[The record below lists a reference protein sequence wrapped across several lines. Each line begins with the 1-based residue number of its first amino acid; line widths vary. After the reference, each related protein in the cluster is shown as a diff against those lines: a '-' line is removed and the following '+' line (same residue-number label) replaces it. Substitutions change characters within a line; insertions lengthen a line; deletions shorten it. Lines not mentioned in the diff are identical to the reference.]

1 MVAEAETRR
10 ETVTRIVRKTLRSEG
25 RMTPLLER
33 VLKKRCTVVVPR
45 EVVATREVAVATRAA
60 VAAASE
66 TAVTVRKAVVVTV
79 TVGPPET
86 VVVTDHTQEED
97 SVAVVDPRY
106 PLLLKAG
113 KASCFQTIL
122 GSKLR
127 IKATLSTFTMLSMA
141 YSIAEIT
148 GLKLLRALP
157 SNSRRSSAFIS
168 HMAAKFTAL
177 PD

>member
-10 ETVTRIVRKTLRSEG
+10 EIVIRIVRKTLRSEG

-33 VLKKRCTVVVPR
+33 VPKKRCTVVVPR
-45 EVVATREVAVATRAA
+45 EVAATREAAVATRVA

-66 TAVTVRKAVVVTV
+66 TAVTVRKVVVVIV
-79 TVGPPET
+79 TVVLPET
-86 VVVTDHTQEED
+86 AVVTDHTQEED

-106 PLLLKAG
+106 PLLLKAE
-113 KASCFQTIL
+113 KASFFQTIL

-141 YSIAEIT
+141 YSMEEIT
-148 GLKLLRALP
+148 DLKLLRALP

-168 HMAAKFTAL
+168 LMAAKFTAL
-177 PD
+177 PE

>member
-1 MVAEAETRR
+1 
-10 ETVTRIVRKTLRSEG
+10 
-25 RMTPLLER
+25 MTPLLGR
-33 VLKKRCTVVVPR
+33 VPKKRCTVVVPR
-45 EVVATREVAVATRAA
+45 EVAATREAAATRVAVA
-60 VAAASE
+60 VASE

-79 TVGPPET
+79 TVVLLET

-106 PLLLKAG
+106 PLLLKAV